1 MIRRARALVPRRLGG
16 WLLGVCATLSDLTGI
31 SPLMF
36 RGAFLLGLVFSA
48 STTLLAYAALHL
60 VARVLLA
67 FAPDEE
73 QPMIEAPFR
82 SGEAPQSALAG
93 DELAMLERKLARL
106 EAEALSADA
115 ITRARFRSAGL

>member
-16 WLLGVCATLSDLTGI
+16 WLLGVCATLSELTGI
-31 SPLMF
+31 NPLMF

-48 STTLLAYAALHL
+48 STTLLAYAALYL
-60 VARVLLA
+60 VARALFA
-67 FAPDEE
+67 FTRDEE
-73 QPMIEAPFR
+73 QPMIEAPFG
-82 SGEAPQSALAG
+82 SGEASRPALVG